1 MYVIDMIYLEILC
14 KRKKAGEG
22 EKEEEV
28 EKYTINLHEDI
39 RFSSLLVLTR
49 ALCIMLL
56 FGVSENG

>member
-1 MYVIDMIYLEILC
+1 MIYRQILC

-22 EKEEEV
+22 GKEEEV
-28 EKYTINLHEDI
+28 EKYTIDLHEDI

-49 ALCIMLL
+49 ALYIMLL